1 MKQSFLI
8 EKKKAP
14 LRKRNIFFALLASFF
29 IFGAMFQNNIKTVLA
44 DESLWSMVKG
54 GGQGDLLGEVGTKVY
69 GTQDAPKDVRQIVA
83 EVIQIFLSFLAL
95 IFIILIILAG
105 YKWMMARGDEGKVT
119 EALNQIQH
127 AVIGLLIILA
137 AYAVTYF
144 VFNTLN
150 NNVIR
155 NFR

>member
-14 LRKRNIFFALLASFF
+14 LRKRNIFFALLISFF
-29 IFGAMFQNNIKTVLA
+29 TFGIIFQNNIKIVLA

-54 GGQGDLLGEVGTKVY
+54 GDQGGLLGEVGTKVY

-83 EVIQIFLSFLAL
+83 EVIQVFLSFLAL

-137 AYAVTYF
+137 AYAVTYY
-144 VFNTLN
+144 VFNVLN

>member
-14 LRKRNIFFALLASFF
+14 LRKRNIFFAFLASFF
-29 IFGAMFQNNIKTVLA
+29 IFGAMFQNDIKTVLA

-54 GGQGDLLGEVGTKVY
+54 GDQGDLLGEVGTKVY

-83 EVIQIFLSFLAL
+83 EVIQVFLSFLAL

-137 AYAVTYF
+137 AYAVTYY
-144 VFNTLN
+144 VFNVLN

-155 NFR
+155 KF